1 MVTAKNEIQTNLYKT
16 NTFGTTQK
24 WPSWKGCHLIKNLYQ
39 ATTNQIWSFLV
50 GFNIFS
56 AVNVLKEIKVYLN
69 KDLQFRV
76 FWSHSRRLKM
86 FSVTFDF
93 ECTYIK
99 EVQYSCSVHGFVH
112 LFIIAISSHSHKER
126 KEPQFFSNVTMINI
140 KKRLWRKINEL
151 KTMIRISGDS

>member
-1 MVTAKNEIQTNLYKT
+1 
-16 NTFGTTQK
+16 
-24 WPSWKGCHLIKNLYQ
+24 
-39 ATTNQIWSFLV
+39 
-50 GFNIFS
+50 
-56 AVNVLKEIKVYLN
+56 
-69 KDLQFRV
+69 
-76 FWSHSRRLKM
+76 M

>member
-1 MVTAKNEIQTNLYKT
+1 
-16 NTFGTTQK
+16 
-24 WPSWKGCHLIKNLYQ
+24 
-39 ATTNQIWSFLV
+39 
-50 GFNIFS
+50 
-56 AVNVLKEIKVYLN
+56 
-69 KDLQFRV
+69 
-76 FWSHSRRLKM
+76 M

-99 EVQYSCSVHGFVH
+99 EVQYSCSVHGFAH